1 MPRVIGQVPLELKK
15 RESKER
21 LFPEINN
28 DKYKNDIAIALS
40 VNLCVNGGTAIF
52 CGKKETATILID
64 SQDNIGC

>member
-40 VNLCVNGGTAIF
+40 VNLCIN
-52 CGKKETATILID
+52 KKEVLIYRNWGHMPIMVEC
-64 SQDNIGC
+64 QWE